1 MIMRR
6 MMAIT
11 KVDPDI
17 KAESCISKPIVL
29 SLYMEIKIII
39 VKQSSTDQDQNDDH
53 HDDHDDQD
61 NYDEMKSVC
70 TQSMPLS
77 CLAISFSLPVG
88 WPPPSC

>member
-1 MIMRR
+1 MMIMRR

-39 VKQSSTDQDQNDDH
+39 VKQSSTDHDENDDLG
-53 HDDHDDQD
+53 DDHGDQK
-61 NYDEMKSVC
+61 MIRM
-70 TQSMPLS
+70 TMMR
-77 CLAISFSLPVG
+77 
-88 WPPPSC
+88 

>member
-17 KAESCISKPIVL
+17 KAESCISNPIVL

-39 VKQSSTDQDQNDDH
+39 VK
-53 HDDHDDQD
+53 
-61 NYDEMKSVC
+61 
-70 TQSMPLS
+70 
-77 CLAISFSLPVG
+77 
-88 WPPPSC
+88 